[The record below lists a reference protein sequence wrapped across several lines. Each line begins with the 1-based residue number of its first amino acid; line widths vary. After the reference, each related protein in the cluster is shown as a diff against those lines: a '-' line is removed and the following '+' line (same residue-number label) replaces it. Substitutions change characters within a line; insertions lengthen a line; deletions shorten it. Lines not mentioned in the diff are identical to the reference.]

1 MSSMLN
7 QAIVD
12 AQALREAAIKN
23 AETSV
28 IEKYSD
34 QIREAVETILEQP
47 FEEPLEGEE
56 EEGPAEIGSDQ
67 DLLDQA
73 PLAAT
78 DGENLCPCP
87 EEEEEVVLNLD
98 LDALEDQVAAIDADE
113 EAGMPTQDDLAMDMG
128 AEPPEEEE
136 EEPLF
141 EALSQL
147 DITEAI
153 LEEIASN
160 GTPEQTVEV
169 NEEALGELI
178 ESLKV
183 LDEPQKS
190 GWQGTPDAMHKDAA
204 EVHAAK
210 DAACASEEEEE
221 AKELRKALDKM
232 DESQKSLKK
241 TLKKKEKD
249 IETLKSVV
257 DTLKDKINESNTLN
271 AKLVYTNKILT
282 NDSLNERQK
291 DKIVEALSKSN
302 SVEETKTIF
311 ETLQSA
317 VGTSSKKPYE
327 SLSEAVNRNSSTM
340 LSSAKN
346 RKPAKEDYK
355 ISPRWKALAGI
366 E

>member
-34 QIREAVETILEQP
+34 QIREAVETMLEQP
-47 FEEPLEGEE
+47 FDEPMGDEEK
-56 EEGPAEIGSDQ
+56 GPVEIGSDQ

-87 EEEEEVVLNLD
+87 DEEEEVVLNLD

-113 EAGMPTQDDLAMDMG
+113 EAGLPGEEDLAQSITG
-128 AEPPEEEE
+128 ALPPEEE

-153 LEEIASN
+153 LEEIASE
-160 GTPEQTVEV
+160 GTPEQAVEV
-169 NEEALGELI
+169 NEEALNDLL

-190 GWQGTPDAMHKDAA
+190 GWQGTPDATHAEAA

-210 DAACASEEEEE
+210 DAADTSEEVEE
-221 AKELRKALDKM
+221 AKALRDALDKM
-232 DESQKSLKK
+232 DENQKSLKK
-241 TLKKKEKD
+241 VLEEKQKD

-257 DTLKDKINESNTLN
+257 NTLKDKINESNTLN

-291 DKIVEALSKSN
+291 DKIVEALSKST

-340 LSSAKN
+340 LSSAKK
-346 RKPAKEDYK
+346 RKPAKDEYK